1 MVYVV
6 MAVIVDLKFKV
17 LIGGIAESELVK
29 VIAWQGVGRPES
41 TRNVS
46 INQIQKYSFS
56 TALQREQWRPC

>member
-6 MAVIVDLKFKV
+6 VAVIVDLKFKV

-29 VIAWQGVGRPES
+29 VIAWQGVGRPEG

-56 TALQREQWRPC
+56 TALQREQ

>member
-6 MAVIVDLKFKV
+6 VAVIVDLKFKV
-17 LIGGIAESELVK
+17 LIGGIAESEWVK
-29 VIAWQGVGRPES
+29 VSVWQGVGWPES

-56 TALQREQWRPC
+56 TALQREQ